1 MVEERA
7 KLLVADDDVCI
18 LRLMGAILGED
29 HTVLFATSGEKALQV
44 AAAAHPDLI
53 LMDVTMPGI
62 DGFEACRRLKSDP
75 ATRDIPVLF
84 VTSHIDPAKEVEG
97 LDAGAVDYITKP
109 ISPAVVSARVKTQL
123 KLLRAAKHLAEL
135 NESLERRVEQRR
147 VELEETLGEL
157 QRSQEMLVHSEAQA
171 TLSTLVASFTHEL
184 RTPIGNSVLSVG
196 YMMQQATHFSRQ
208 VDAGHLK
215 RSDLA
220 GFVATL
226 HEGFD
231 LTQRNLL
238 RTQELL
244 NNFGQVSA
252 DQASEQRRGFDLAAT
267 VAEVVGTLAP
277 RYKRLPHR
285 IDLEIP
291 GGIVMDSYPGALGQV
306 VINLVNNAYLHAFE
320 GIERGVLSIRGEQ
333 QGDTVRLSISDN
345 GVGIPAQHLPRLFQP
360 FFSTKIGRGGTGLGM
375 TIVDNL
381 VKTKLGGNL
390 AVSST
395 VGVGTR
401 FDIELPL
408 VVAPTAAQ
416 S

>member
-29 HTVLFATSGEKALQV
+29 HTVLFATSGEKALHL
-44 AAAAHPDLI
+44 AATAHPDLI

-196 YMMQQATHFSRQ
+196 YMMEQAARFSRQ
-208 VDAGHLK
+208 VDEGHLK

-220 GFVATL
+220 GFVTTL
-226 HEGFD
+226 REGFD

-244 NNFGQVSA
+244 HNFGQVSA

-291 GGIVMDSYPGALGQV
+291 GGIAMDSYPGALGQV

-320 GIERGVLSIRGEQ
+320 GIDCGVLSICGEQ
-333 QGDTVRLSISDN
+333 QGDTVRLKISDN

-360 FFSTKIGRGGTGLGM
+360 FFSTRIGRGGTGLGM

-408 VVAPTAAQ
+408 VVAPLAAQ